1 MVKAPAT
8 WRRITRR
15 GLLAAAPLLLAGLH
29 APRPLHALDDDP
41 MLQGFDDAVDDLFET
56 FDHDIE
62 QRFAAMDR
70 AIAQAFAEMDRRL
83 RRDWGEAARLP
94 ERKVWVG
101 YRRDRKSRVLVD
113 YERGEITLEQQGATD
128 ETVLRDSLTQ
138 VLRAETRDLDS
149 MDVVARHL
157 DREARAAAPKAL
169 GDGTPG
175 RQAEPEPNAELDQLV
190 DKSREPV
197 VEQTQLRDAQGRSQD
212 VGRITVAM
220 LPNHERLSAAR
231 VTPVARHF
239 GQRYAIDLPLIL
251 SIMKNES
258 AFNPRA
264 QSHIP
269 AFGLMQLVPASG
281 GRDAFKLVE
290 GQDRAPS
297 PDYLFQPNRN
307 IELGVAYLHI
317 LDTRYLRAIRDER
330 SRRHCMIAA
339 YNTGAGNV
347 ARAFGGSTNVN
358 SAARQINRMSPDAVY
373 RHLVANL
380 PYRETRQYLPKV
392 VRDQDTFATL

>member
-1 MVKAPAT
+1 
-8 WRRITRR
+8 
-15 GLLAAAPLLLAGLH
+15 
-29 APRPLHALDDDP
+29 
-41 MLQGFDDAVDDLFET
+41 
-56 FDHDIE
+56 
-62 QRFAAMDR
+62 
-70 AIAQAFAEMDRRL
+70 
-83 RRDWGEAARLP
+83 
-94 ERKVWVG
+94 
-101 YRRDRKSRVLVD
+101 
-113 YERGEITLEQQGATD
+113 
-128 ETVLRDSLTQ
+128 
-138 VLRAETRDLDS
+138 
-149 MDVVARHL
+149 
-157 DREARAAAPKAL
+157 
-169 GDGTPG
+169 
-175 RQAEPEPNAELDQLV
+175 
-190 DKSREPV
+190 
-197 VEQTQLRDAQGRSQD
+197 
-212 VGRITVAM
+212 M

-239 GQRYAIDLPLIL
+239 GQRYNVDLPLIL
-251 SIMKNES
+251 AIIKNES

-358 SAARQINRMSPDAVY
+358 SAARQINRLSPDAVY